1 MALKGNL
8 RDFNL
13 SQLFNL
19 INLARKTGSLSIQ
32 ATGQQAQIWFRE
44 GKLVFASLGAQDGHL
59 AQVLY
64 RAGKLSHEQ
73 TRTILSRTRTTNDK
87 RLGMMLI
94 EAGYVT
100 QDDILRSVLKHTQDV
115 VFRVFTWSDGT
126 FRFEPNV
133 PPPEDRIAV
142 PISLENII
150 IEGSRRVK
158 EWQQLQDELPNLDM
172 SLRFTDQPRARLR
185 NISLSVE
192 EWRVV
197 SFINPRNSIRQI
209 AKATNLS
216 DFQIRRIVYG
226 MLQAGLVELV
236 SPEGA
241 ARMRPMSPTVPSAPE
256 TPLRRPPPVKRS
268 VIERLIA
275 RIKRL

>member
-1 MALKGNL
+1 
-8 RDFNL
+8 
-13 SQLFNL
+13 
-19 INLARKTGSLSIQ
+19 
-32 ATGQQAQIWFRE
+32 
-44 GKLVFASLGAQDGHL
+44 
-59 AQVLY
+59 
-64 RAGKLSHEQ
+64 
-73 TRTILSRTRTTNDK
+73 
-87 RLGMMLI
+87 MMLI

-115 VFRVFTWSDGT
+115 VFRVFTWSDGS
-126 FRFEPNV
+126 FHFEPNV

-236 SPEGA
+236 HPQGV
-241 ARMRPMSPTVPSAPE
+241 ARVRPTTPTAPTAPE